1 MNLDKQLNNALSLGD
16 IDKIKNIFEKIF
28 IEYKGLVTFI
38 ISRYIDSK
46 ENIDDLLFDV
56 FLEFFNNANK
66 VKTNIK
72 GYLSTIAKNKTINF
86 INKQKRIVNLEINE
100 LDYINYQSYEFTP
113 RFNLLIDE
121 LQNHISKNELA
132 IILDHLIEGLTFK
145 EIGLKYNLNE
155 NNVKAKY
162 FRALKKCNK
171 EMKGEK

>member
-28 IEYKGLVTFI
+28 IEYKGLVAFI

-86 INKQKRIVNLEINE
+86 INKQKRIVNLEISE
-100 LDYINYQSYEFTP
+100 LDYINYQSYEITH
-113 RFNLLIDE
+113 RFNLILDE
-121 LQNHISKNELA
+121 MQNYISKNELA

>member
-16 IDKIKNIFEKIF
+16 IDKIKNVFEKIF
-28 IEYKGLVTFI
+28 IEYKGLVAFI

-72 GYLSTIAKNKTINF
+72 GYLSMISKNKTINYL
-86 INKQKRIVNLEINE
+86 NKQKRIVNLEINE
-100 LDYINYQSYEFTP
+100 LDYINYQLYEITP

-121 LQNHISKNELA
+121 MQNYLSKNEIA

-171 EMKGEK
+171 EMKGDK